1 MLRKIP
7 SYVWTFAA
15 LLLGILLGGFFPEA
29 LNPVAVATRYF
40 INFII
45 KIVPVLIFIAL
56 SPAIASLVKRG
67 LAGNFAGSVVLWYVL
82 SSMLAGLLGV
92 VSSALIF
99 HIPFSAKT
107 TGSTSGVFEMFQSLG
122 KHGTSI
128 PLLSIAVA
136 IVIGAI
142 AVWITP
148 LYKLLNKVQKSIT
161 NIGRSIGY
169 IMVPLILCFGITIGV
184 RFGARL
190 GLGHYFTMVM
200 YTFVLCL
207 VWWLFYVYVI
217 IKTLAKQPVKKV
229 INEYF
234 TPTALVAAGTCS
246 SMATLP
252 VNLAFAKKYGVRDE
266 VADFVI
272 PFGAVFNLNASALAY
287 LAYAPFVMT
296 YIYHFEISWTML
308 FMAWPALVLFTIAAP
323 GLPAGMG
330 TSLWAATLF
339 ASIMGLEDPTKAT
352 FIATWIALSGGLPD
366 MFRTVINSTG
376 DGFTAIVF
384 DHFFNRYFNKN
395 NNSCGK

>member
-1 MLRKIP
+1 
-7 SYVWTFAA
+7 
-15 LLLGILLGGFFPEA
+15 
-29 LNPVAVATRYF
+29 
-40 INFII
+40 
-45 KIVPVLIFIAL
+45 
-56 SPAIASLVKRG
+56 
-67 LAGNFAGSVVLWYVL
+67 
-82 SSMLAGLLGV
+82 
-92 VSSALIF
+92 
-99 HIPFSAKT
+99 
-107 TGSTSGVFEMFQSLG
+107 
-122 KHGTSI
+122 
-128 PLLSIAVA
+128 
-136 IVIGAI
+136 
-142 AVWITP
+142 
-148 LYKLLNKVQKSIT
+148 
-161 NIGRSIGY
+161 
-169 IMVPLILCFGITIGV
+169 
-184 RFGARL
+184 
-190 GLGHYFTMVM
+190 M

-207 VWWLFYVYVI
+207 VWWLFYVYVV

-234 TPTALVAAGTCS
+234 TPTALIAAGTCS

-287 LAYAPFVMT
+287 LAYAPFVMS

-339 ASIMGLEDPTKAT
+339 ASMMGLEDPTKAT

-384 DHFFNRYFNKN
+384 DHFFDRYFNKN
-395 NNSCGK
+395 NNSRGK

>member
-1 MLRKIP
+1 MLKKIP

-15 LLLGILLGGFFPEA
+15 LLFGILLGGLFPES
-29 LNPVAVATRYF
+29 LNPVAVATRHF

-45 KIVPVLIFIAL
+45 KIVPVLIFFAL

-67 LAGNFAGSVVLWYVL
+67 LAGKFASSVVLWYVL
-82 SSMLAGLLGV
+82 SSTIAGLLGV
-92 VSSALIF
+92 VSSSLIF

-107 TGSTSGVFEMFQSLG
+107 TGSTSGVFDMFQILG
-122 KHGTSI
+122 KHGASI
-128 PLLSIAVA
+128 PLLSIIVA

-148 LYKLLNKVQKSIT
+148 LYKLLNKVQKSVT
-161 NIGRSIGY
+161 TIGRSIGY

-184 RFGARL
+184 RFGARI
-190 GLGHYFTMVM
+190 GMGHYLTMVM

-207 VWWLFYVYVI
+207 VWWLFYVYVV

-234 TPTALVAAGTCS
+234 TPTALIAAGTCS

-287 LAYAPFVMT
+287 LAYAPFVMS

-339 ASIMGLEDPTKAT
+339 ASMMGLEDPTKAT

-395 NNSCGK
+395 NNSRGK